1 MSSLIER
8 LGGASQVAKELG
20 LKPNQVGNWAER
32 GVAWKWRPALA
43 ALAEDR
49 GVSVPAGFL
58 MPHEN
63 QEIEGG
69 PRQPEPVPSEE
80 FKETS

>member
-20 LKPNQVGNWAER
+20 LKPNVVGNWAER

-43 ALAEDR
+43 ALANQR
-49 GVSVPAGFL
+49 GIPVPDDFL
-58 MPHEN
+58 MPHKSETN
-63 QEIEGG
+63 GG
-69 PRQPEPVPSEE
+69 ARQPEPSSTELQE
-80 FKETS
+80 AS